1 MMQIMDS
8 CCRPLQDILN
18 PELFR
23 ALADP
28 NRQAILTCLARCGGS
43 QTVGEV
49 ACELPVDLSV
59 VSRHLGVL
67 RDAGLLVSE
76 REGKSVRYS
85 ICCDE
90 VIVQLRALADAL
102 ESCCS
107 PPEENRRLSEET
119 SLEKDQRSTAPLSPN
134 RPVRREGG
142 DSE

>member
-1 MMQIMDS
+1 MQIMS
-8 CCRPLQDILN
+8 CCKPLQEILT
-18 PELFR
+18 PDLFR

-67 RDAGLLVSE
+67 REAGLLVSE
-76 REGKSVRYS
+76 REGKSVRYL

-90 VIVQLRALADAL
+90 VIVQLRELADAL
-102 ESCCS
+102 ESCCA
-107 PPEENRRLSEET
+107 PHNETTRLSEET
-119 SLEKDQRSTAPLSPN
+119 SPEREQRSNPIVHPKPAGTE
-134 RPVRREGG
+134 RRR
-142 DSE
+142 